1 MHNRFIRAARLAL
14 PAAALLAVPAA
25 AQEITLRT
33 PTQSAKV
40 YARDGS
46 LIAELGPQVR
56 TVVAMRSLPRY
67 VPMAFVAV
75 EDRRFFEHAGV
86 DPRGVA
92 RALRNT
98 LAGDREG
105 ASTITQ
111 QLIGA
116 MYPEQVDRREQT
128 PERKLR
134 EMRLALELEQRHGKE
149 RILESY
155 LNWIYFGHGWYGIEA
170 AARHYFGKGA
180 AQLSIEETAMLA
192 ALPKGPGVFSPK
204 INPVRALERRN
215 LVLDLM
221 AENEVITRAQATAA
235 KRTPIRL
242 APNHG
247 YSVRPQWVIEQARQV
262 LVQRVG
268 PSFGTT
274 GARVWT
280 TLDPAAQNAA
290 DSALVRGLE
299 RIERQP
305 WFRGPRRGA
314 AAPAPAA
321 GAPRPGPAYLQG
333 ALVTVDARTGE
344 ILAMVGGRDW
354 EDSHFNRVTAARRQP
369 GSSFKPLVYAAALE
383 SGIPA
388 SEVMQDT
395 ALRIAMRGA
404 PVYSPRNS
412 DGRFRG
418 PVTVREALVESVNTV
433 AVQLAEGLGWSTL
446 PVLAQRFGIKSQ
458 VQPYPSSA
466 IGASA
471 VAPVEMAAAYTAFAN
486 GGMRVEPLL
495 VRRVAD
501 GTGRV
506 VYDARGRGVRT
517 LTPALAFVATDILRD
532 AAERGTGREART
544 RLPARV
550 PMAGKTGTTND
561 GTDVWYV
568 GYTPE
573 MVTAVWVGFDRP
585 RPIGTGAA
593 GGTVAAPIW
602 GEMMRDTYAR
612 RRAPAPWAPP
622 AGVVAVAADPA
633 TGAPLSG
640 ACPRTAARREYFLA
654 GTEPAGACR
663 LEGGRVV
670 APAPDS
676 VRLDTLAPPPVEPD
690 TAP

>member
-1 MHNRFIRAARLAL
+1 MPIRLPCALRLAI
-14 PAAALLAVPAA
+14 PAAALLALPAS
-25 AQEITLRT
+25 AQEITLRA
-33 PTQSAKV
+33 PTQSARV

-56 TVVAMRSLPRY
+56 TVIAMRTLPRY

-86 DPRGVA
+86 DARAVA

-98 LAGDREG
+98 LGGDREG

-116 MYPEQVDRREQT
+116 MYPERVNRQEQT
-128 PERKLR
+128 AERKLR

-155 LNWIYFGHGWYGIEA
+155 LNWIYFGHGWYGIES

-180 AQLSIEETAMLA
+180 AQLSIEEAAMLA
-192 ALPKGPGVFSPK
+192 ALPKGPGVYSPK
-204 INPVRALERRN
+204 ISPARALERRN

-221 AENEVITRAQATAA
+221 AQSNAITRAQAAAA
-235 KRTPIRL
+235 KRTTIRL

-247 YSVRPQWVIEQARQV
+247 YSARPQWAIEQAKQI
-262 LVQRVG
+262 LAQRVG
-268 PSFGTT
+268 PQYGTT

-280 TLDPAAQNAA
+280 TIDPAAQNAA
-290 DSALVRGLE
+290 DSALVRGLA
-299 RIERQP
+299 RIEREA
-305 WFRGPRRGA
+305 WYRGPRM
-314 AAPAPAA
+314 
-321 GAPRPGPAYLQG
+321 GAPGTASPTGTTYLQG
-333 ALVTVDARTGE
+333 AIVTVDARTGE
-344 ILAMVGGRDW
+344 ILAMVGGRNF
-354 EDSHFNRVTAARRQP
+354 EESHFNRVTAARRQP

-383 SGIPA
+383 QGATPA
-388 SEVMQDT
+388 TMMEDT
-395 ALRIAMRGA
+395 ALRIVMRGSA
-404 PVYSPRNS
+404 VYSPRNS

-418 PVTVREALVESVNTV
+418 PISVRDGLVESVNTV
-433 AVQLAEGLGWSTL
+433 AVQLAQTMGWQTL
-446 PVLAQRFGIKSQ
+446 PAIAARFGIKSQ

-471 VAPVEMAAAYTAFAN
+471 VAPLEMAAAYTAFAN
-486 GGMRVEPLL
+486 NGMRVEPFL
-495 VRRVAD
+495 VRRVMD
-501 GTGRV
+501 GGGRV
-506 VYDARGRGVRT
+506 VYDGRGRGVRT
-517 LTPALAFVATDILRD
+517 LSPALAFVTTDLLRD

-573 MVTAVWVGFDRP
+573 MVTAVWLGFDRP
-585 RPIGTGAA
+585 RSIGPGAF
-593 GGTVAAPIW
+593 GGTLAAPIW
-602 GEMMRDTYAR
+602 GEMMRAAYAR
-612 RRAPAPWAPP
+612 RRSPAPWAMP
-622 AGVVAVAADPA
+622 AGVVAVAADAA
-633 TGAPLSG
+633 TRRPLSG
-640 ACPRTAARREYFLA
+640 ACPAAAARREYFIA

-663 LEGGRVV
+663 VLGGRVV
-670 APAPDS
+670 APARPAPDS
-676 VRLDTLAPPPVEPD
+676 LVPDSLAPAPD
-690 TAP
+690 TAAP

>member
-1 MHNRFIRAARLAL
+1 MLNQITLRLAL
-14 PAAALLAVPAA
+14 AAAVLAAVPAG

-56 TVVAMRSLPRY
+56 TVVALRALPRY

-75 EDRRFFEHAGV
+75 EDRRFFAHAGV
-86 DPRGVA
+86 DARAVA

-98 LAGDREG
+98 IGGDREG

-128 PERKLR
+128 AERKLR

-192 ALPKGPGVFSPK
+192 ALPKGPGVYSPK
-204 INPVRALERRN
+204 INPARALERRN

-221 AENEVITRAQATAA
+221 AENNVITRAQAAAA
-235 KRTPIRL
+235 KRTAIRL

-247 YSVRPQWVIEQARQV
+247 YAARPQWAIEQAKQF
-262 LVQRVG
+262 LAQRVG
-268 PSFGTT
+268 PQYGTT

-280 TLDPAAQNAA
+280 TIDPAAQNAA
-290 DSALVRGLE
+290 DSALVRGLA
-299 RIERQP
+299 RIEREP
-305 WFRGPRRGA
+305 GYRGPRKGA
-314 AAPAPAA
+314 AGTTSAT
-321 GAPRPGPAYLQG
+321 GTTYLQG

-383 SGIPA
+383 QGATPA
-388 SEVMQDT
+388 TVMEDT
-395 ALRIAMRGA
+395 ALHIPMRGGPA
-404 PVYSPRNS
+404 YAPRNS

-418 PVTVREALVESVNTV
+418 PITVREGLVESVNTV
-433 AVQLAEGLGWSTL
+433 AIQLAQVLGWQTL
-446 PVLAQRFGIKSQ
+446 PGIAARFGIRSQ

-471 VAPVEMAAAYTAFAN
+471 VAPIEMAAAYTAFAN
-486 GGMRVEPLL
+486 RGMRVEPFL

-506 VYDARGRGVRT
+506 VYDGRGRGVRT
-517 LTPALAFVATDILRD
+517 LTPALAFVTTDLLRD

-585 RPIGTGAA
+585 RSIGPGAFGA
-593 GGTVAAPIW
+593 TIAAPIW

-612 RRAPAPWAPP
+612 RRAPATWAMP
-622 AGVVAVAADPA
+622 AGVVAVAADAA
-633 TGAPLSG
+633 TRRPLTG
-640 ACPRTAARREYFLA
+640 ACPATAARREYFIA
-654 GTEPAGACR
+654 GTEPPGACR
-663 LEGGRVV
+663 LENGRVV
-670 APAPDS
+670 APRAADTARIDS
-676 VRLDTLAPPPVEPD
+676 LATEPD
-690 TAP
+690 TTGR

>member
-1 MHNRFIRAARLAL
+1 MLKRLVLSAV
-14 PAAALLAVPAA
+14 LLAGPAA
-25 AQEITLRT
+25 AQDPITLRT
-33 PTQSAKV
+33 PTQSARV

-56 TVVAMRSLPRY
+56 TVVAMRTLPRY

-86 DPRGVA
+86 DARAVA

-98 LAGDREG
+98 LGGDREG

-111 QLIGA
+111 QLIGS

-128 PERKLR
+128 AERKLR
-134 EMRLALELEQRHGKE
+134 EVRLALELEQKHGKE
-149 RILESY
+149 KILESY
-155 LNWIYFGHGWYGIEA
+155 LNWIYFGHGWYGIES
-170 AARHYFGKGA
+170 AARHYFGKPA
-180 AQLSIEETAMLA
+180 ARLSIEETAMLA

-204 INPVRALERRN
+204 INPERALERRN

-221 AENEVITRAQATAA
+221 AQNNVITRSQADAA
-235 KRTPIRL
+235 KRTRIRL

-247 YSVRPQWVIEQARQV
+247 YAARPQWVIEQAKQF
-262 LVQRVG
+262 LAQRVG
-268 PSFGTT
+268 PSYGTT

-280 TLDPAAQNAA
+280 TIDPAAQNAA
-290 DSALVRGLE
+290 DSAVVRGLA
-299 RIERQP
+299 RIERES
-305 WFRGPRRGA
+305 WYRGPRKGA
-314 AAPAPAA
+314 AGTSSPT
-321 GAPRPGPAYLQG
+321 GTTYLQG
-333 ALVTVDARTGE
+333 AIVTVDARTGE

-383 SGIPA
+383 KGA
-388 SEVMQDT
+388 TAATVMEDT
-395 ALRIAMRGA
+395 ALSIPLRGA
-404 PVYSPRNS
+404 APYSPRNS

-418 PVTVREALVESVNTV
+418 AISLREALVESVNTV
-433 AVQLAEGLGWSTL
+433 AVQLAQTLGWQTL
-446 PVLAQRFGIKSQ
+446 PALARRFGIRSEVK
-458 VQPYPSSA
+458 PYPSSA
-466 IGASA
+466 IGAGA
-471 VAPVEMAAAYTAFAN
+471 VAPLEMAAAYTAFAN
-486 GGMRVEPLL
+486 NGMRVEPFL

-506 VYDARGRGVRT
+506 VYDGRGRGVRT
-517 LTPALAFVATDILRD
+517 LTPALAFVTTDILRD

-561 GTDVWYV
+561 GTDVWFV

-585 RPIGTGAA
+585 RSIGPGAF
-593 GGTVAAPIW
+593 GGTIAAPIW

-612 RRAPAPWAPP
+612 RRAPAAWAVP
-622 AGVVAVAADPA
+622 AGVVVVAADPA
-633 TGAPLSG
+633 TRRPLTGSCPAAAP
-640 ACPRTAARREYFLA
+640 RREYFIA
-654 GTEPAGACR
+654 GTEPADACR
-663 LEGGRVV
+663 LQNGRVV
-670 APAPDS
+670 AAAPPAPTFEDS
-676 VRLDTLAPPPVEPD
+676 LAPEPAEPD
-690 TAP
+690 TTGG